1 MARRVDLLSGAA
13 ATAGDKASVD
23 VGGTTP
29 FVPGRDAIVHFD
41 AEGATGT
48 APLYVIDGSDDDT
61 VWVSDLATTVAVGHS
76 SASVKCY
83 RYMRASVTT
92 AAGTAAGTLSV
103 WLEAA

>member
-1 MARRVDLLSGAA
+1 MARRVDLLSGVA
-13 ATAGDKASVD
+13 ATAGDQTSVD

-29 FVPGRDAIVHFD
+29 FVPGRDAVCHFD

-48 APLYVIDGSDDDT
+48 APLYTIDGSDDDSVWTDAIAST
-61 VWVSDLATTVAVGHS
+61 VEVGHS
-76 SASVKCY
+76 SVSVKCY
-83 RYMRASVTT
+83 RYMRVGITT